1 MLLWGLL
8 MRNEMMVFLVLMSV
22 FLVIGCTGAQDDEDA
37 GTESPEIPPADPE
50 PVQAETPEPQGSE
63 VYNYITEENNYRNW
77 DLWPLKDEVYAS
89 VSIHGPLLTTYVSEN
104 AVPAIQNRAGTL
116 PYGSMV
122 VRESYD
128 ADRQLREIGV
138 RYKVEGYDPDHN
150 DWFWAAYTPEGE
162 VIVEGRVE
170 SCQSCHSVEA
180 RNDYIY
186 TAYITGT
193 PYPVTDVEIRDFS
206 FDPASVTI
214 AVGDSVR
221 WTNMDSAVHT
231 IDGGMFRSGALAQ
244 GESYSYTFTK
254 AGTYYYMCTVHP
266 YQTTG
271 QIIVTG

>member
-1 MLLWGLL
+1 
-8 MRNEMMVFLVLMSV
+8 MRNEIIVFLVLISV
-22 FLVIGCTGAQDDEDA
+22 FLAIGCTATQDEDEP
-37 GTESPEIPPADPE
+37 GIDSPEVPPADPD
-50 PVQAETPEPQGSE
+50 PVQADLPGPEGSE
-63 VYNYITEENNYRNW
+63 VYNYITEENNYRDW
-77 DLWPLKDEVYAS
+77 DIWPLKDEVYSS

-162 VIVEGRVE
+162 VIVEGRVD

-244 GESYSYTFTK
+244 GESYSHTFTQ